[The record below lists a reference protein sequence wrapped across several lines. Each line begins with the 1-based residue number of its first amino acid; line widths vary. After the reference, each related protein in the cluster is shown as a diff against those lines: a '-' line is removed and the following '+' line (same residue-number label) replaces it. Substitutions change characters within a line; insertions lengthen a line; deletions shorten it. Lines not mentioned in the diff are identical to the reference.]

1 MTQLYIFD
9 ICATRKFGCYGQYNQ
24 KLNEKNMGTIKNGFW
39 KLSFILTP
47 NEFRDFVKYCKELE
61 IEFNDQRG
69 EDIQEEYTKFYNSLI
84 SDKHPKKYLK
94 QDSISYITI
103 NSFVCSLNVKDS
115 IGFIISPAN
124 MVHWTH
130 YREAVR
136 IQGWAVQITL
146 QKGVSVDKEDEKG
159 KYFIYEDIQ
168 LHSPKSYPLYLQIIS
183 YIKNITKPLRF
194 KIHNIDDVE
203 EIKPPVRIS
212 EQVAID
218 LANSWIFKN
227 YEFEMISY
235 QKKINVKFS

>member
-1 MTQLYIFD
+1 
-9 ICATRKFGCYGQYNQ
+9 
-24 KLNEKNMGTIKNGFW
+24 MGTIKNGFW
-39 KLSFILTP
+39 KLSFILSP

-69 EDIQEEYTKFYNSLI
+69 EDIQVEYTKFYNSLT
-84 SDKHPKKYLK
+84 SDKNPKSYLK
-94 QDSISYITI
+94 QGNISYITI
-103 NSFVCSLNVKDS
+103 SSFVCSLNVKNT
-115 IGFIISPAN
+115 IGFIINPAN

-159 KYFIYEDIQ
+159 KHFIYEDIQ

-183 YIKNITKPLRF
+183 YIKSITKPLRF
-194 KIHNIDDVE
+194 KAHNIDDIE

-235 QKKINVKFS
+235 QKNERKIF